1 MVKTGCTGGRLRC
14 AAAGPGIQS
23 DVMMVATGREEHGVG
38 AVARRDFKAQGVTVK
53 AQRAIQ
59 ITYREMH
66 VADSGSRIDAHVVSK
81 TLRGSPVRFPRMNT
95 AKIPTPVNEPVLP
108 YAPGSRERSELKQAL
123 KDFSGR
129 QIEIPV
135 VIGGKEIR
143 TGKTVDAV
151 MPHCHRHVLA
161 KVHQAGPEEV
171 TAAVK
176 AAREAWRDWSNWTLV
191 DRAAV
196 FLKAADLLATRWRAM
211 LNAATMLGQSKT
223 AFQAEIDAACELTD
237 FWRFNAHYAERI
249 HAEQPLSPPGGAIW
263 NALEYRGLEGF
274 VYAITPFNFTAIGG
288 NLPTSPALMGC
299 TVVWK
304 PAATASY
311 SNYLVLRLLQEAG
324 LPPGVV
330 NFVPGPATVISERLL
345 ADRHL
350 GGIHFTGSTEVFQM
364 LWKQVATNLTG
375 YADYPRLV
383 GETGGKDFILAH
395 ASADVEALA
404 TGIVRGAFE
413 YQGQK
418 CSAASRAYVPESLWP
433 QLRARVLGL
442 LEDVRVGDPAD
453 FRNFMGAVIDR
464 KAFDKIKQYIEQAKR
479 DSKVEVLFGGEC
491 DDSDGYFVHPT
502 LIQVEDP
509 MYRTMCEEIFGPVL
523 SLHVYPDKQW
533 KETLAIVDRTSPY
546 ALTGAVFAQDRAA
559 MAEADAALRYAAGNF
574 YKNDKPT
581 GAVVGQQPFGGGRA
595 SGTNDKAGSMLNLIR
610 WTSARTIKE
619 NFVPPRDPWYPFM
632 AEA

>member
-1 MVKTGCTGGRLRC
+1 
-14 AAAGPGIQS
+14 
-23 DVMMVATGREEHGVG
+23 
-38 AVARRDFKAQGVTVK
+38 
-53 AQRAIQ
+53 
-59 ITYREMH
+59 
-66 VADSGSRIDAHVVSK
+66 
-81 TLRGSPVRFPRMNT
+81 MNT
-95 AKIPTPVNEPVLP
+95 AKIPAPVNEPVLA
-108 YAPGSRERSELKQAL
+108 YAPGSRERTELKQAL
-123 KDFSGR
+123 KDLSGH
-129 QIEIPV
+129 QMEIPV

-143 TGKTVDAV
+143 TGRTVDAV
-151 MPHCHRHVLA
+151 MPHRHRHVLA

-176 AAREAWRDWSNWTLV
+176 AAGEAWRDWSTWSLT

-211 LNAATMLGQSKT
+211 VNAATMLGQSKT
-223 AFQAEIDAACELTD
+223 AFQAEIDAACELID

-263 NALEYRGLEGF
+263 NAMEYRGLEGF

-288 NLPTSPALMGC
+288 NLSTSPALMGC

-311 SNYLVLRLLQEAG
+311 SNYLVFRLLQEAG

-350 GGIHFTGSTEVFQM
+350 GGIHFTGSTEVFQT

-395 ASADVEALA
+395 ASADVDALA
-404 TGIVRGAFE
+404 TGIVRGAYE

-433 QLRARVLGL
+433 KLRERVLGL
-442 LEDVRVGDPAD
+442 LAEARVGDPAD

-464 KAFDKIKQYIEQAKR
+464 KAFDKIKQYVEQAKR
-479 DSKVEVLFGGEC
+479 DPKVKILFGGEC

-523 SLHVYPDKQW
+523 SLYVYPDQHW
-533 KETLAIVDRTSPY
+533 KETLALIDRTSPY
-546 ALTGAVFAQDRAA
+546 ALTGGVFAQDRAA
-559 MAEADAALRYAAGNF
+559 LAEADAALRYAAGNF

-595 SGTNDKAGSMLNLIR
+595 SGTNDKAGSLLNLIR
-610 WTSARTIKE
+610 WTSARAVKE